1 MSNVVRCAVLDDYQ
15 RVALTSANWSP
26 ILDRV
31 DVEVFDRHFETP
43 DELMAAIVDHEV
55 VVAMRERTA
64 FPADVLARLPR
75 LRLLVTT
82 GMKNAAIDLP
92 AASSLGIVISG
103 TSSATEPAAELTW
116 ALILGL
122 SRHVVQE
129 TVALRTGGPW
139 QTTVGTDLRG
149 ATLGLLG
156 LGRIGS
162 QVAGIGRAFGMTV
175 MAWSE
180 NLTEERAASGGA
192 QLAISK
198 DALLERSDFVS
209 IHLVLSDRTRGLIGA
224 RELRR
229 MRPTAFLVNT
239 SRAAIVDTDALVLA
253 LREQWIAG
261 AGIDV
266 FDREPLPASHVLRTL
281 PNLLATPHLGYV
293 TKGNYARYFTEA
305 VEAIAAFLAGTPV
318 RQLNEPSRRG

>member
-1 MSNVVRCAVLDDYQ
+1 MAKVRCAVLDDYQ
-15 RVALTSANWSP
+15 RVALTSTNWSP

-31 DVEVFDRHFETP
+31 DVDVFDRHFETP
-43 DELMAAIVDHEV
+43 DELIAAIADHAV
-55 VVAMRERTA
+55 VVSMRERTA

-82 GMKNAAIDLP
+82 GMKNTAIDLL

-103 TSSATEPAAELTW
+103 TSSAAEPAAELTW

-122 SRHVVQE
+122 ARHVVQE
-129 TVALRTGGPW
+129 AVALRTGGPW

-156 LGRIGS
+156 LGRIGL

-175 MAWSE
+175 MAWSQ

-224 RELRR
+224 AELRR

-239 SRAAIVDTDALVLA
+239 SRAPIVDMDALILA

-261 AGIDV
+261 AGVDV
-266 FDREPLPASHVLRTL
+266 FDREPLPANDVLRTV

-293 TKGNYARYFTEA
+293 TKGNYARYFKEA
-305 VEAIAAFLAGTPV
+305 VEDIAAFLAGTPV
-318 RQLNEPSRRG
+318 RVLNAE